1 MPRQPAVLYDPARKK
16 KPARPTCP
24 PPTLHTPL
32 PTLPTQALIL
42 GMSRLQ
48 LVECTREHGLELDAG
63 YSLVRD
69 LRRDLLAY
77 VDKKTPRRVKTRANL
92 PTFSI
97 K

>member
-24 PPTLHTPL
+24 PPTHDTP
-32 PTLPTQALIL
+32 LPTQALIL

-48 LVECTREHGLELDAG
+48 LVECTRDHGLELDAG

-77 VDKKTPRRVKTRANL
+77 VDKKTPRRVKRRANL

>member
-1 MPRQPAVLYDPARKK
+1 MPRQPAVLHDPARKK

-24 PPTLHTPL
+24 P

-48 LVECTREHGLELDAG
+48 LVECTREHGLELEAG

-77 VDKKTPRRVKTRANL
+77 VDKKTPRRVKMRANL